1 MSPSHRLLCSR
12 ACAACPTP
20 CPEPR
25 TSCRLGRWPGIG
37 LGDAVAVVAK
47 PIARMSDALLGTKL
61 VGCTSC
67 AERQA
72 RWNAVRLG

>member
-1 MSPSHRLLCSR
+1 MRVDPETIAEELRKEHRKAFRL
-12 ACAACPTP
+12 P
-20 CPEPR
+20 PEAP
-25 TSCRLGRWPGIG
+25 GGIG
-37 LGDAVAVVAK
+37 LGDAVAVVAR
-47 PIARMSDALLGTKL
+47 PIARASDALLGTKL

>member
-1 MSPSHRLLCSR
+1 MLDLP
-12 ACAACPTP
+12 P
-20 CPEPR
+20 PEPGTR
-25 TSCRLGRWPGIG
+25 TLG
-37 LGDAVAVVAK
+37 LGDAVAVVAQ